1 MEFHP
6 YAFSVVVDFVVVVV
20 VVVVVVLAQ
29 VVVVPPPPFS
39 SSDLDFARRNDSSA
53 VTVKRVRFE
62 TSPRV
67 TSESLPSVVVVV
79 VVVAFSLDYCALAPS
94 CFSRLGNRKRRSRY
108 SLGKTKDEEN
118 EFRIYSLTLTQFLL
132 RSPLKNAA
140 RCSQTCNSNN
150 GDVLSKRVVSDT
162 A

>member
-6 YAFSVVVDFVVVVV
+6 YAFSVVVDFVVVV
-20 VVVVVVLAQ
+20 LAA
-29 VVVVPPPPFS
+29 VVVVPPPFS
-39 SSDLDFARRNDSSA
+39 SSFDSEAEEADLDFARRNDSSV

-67 TSESLPSVVVVV
+67 TSESLPSVVVDV

-94 CFSRLGNRKRRSRY
+94 CFSRLGNRKRRRRY

-118 EFRIYSLTLTQFLL
+118 KVQ
-132 RSPLKNAA
+132 N
-140 RCSQTCNSNN
+140 
-150 GDVLSKRVVSDT
+150 VLSHSHSVSTPFNGKKRREMFSDV
-162 A
+162 

>member
-6 YAFSVVVDFVVVVV
+6 YAFSVVVDFVVVV

-39 SSDLDFARRNDSSA
+39 SSDLDFAHLDSSA

-67 TSESLPSVVVVV
+67 TSESLPSVVVVG
-79 VVVAFSLDYCALAPS
+79 VVAFSLDYCALAPS

-118 EFRIYSLTLTQFLL
+118 KVQNLL
-132 RSPLKNAA
+132 SHSHSVSTPF
-140 RCSQTCNSNN
+140 N
-150 GDVLSKRVVSDT
+150 GKKRQEMFSDV
-162 A
+162 

>member
-39 SSDLDFARRNDSSA
+39 SSDLDFARRNDSSV
-53 VTVKRVRFE
+53 VTVKRVRSE

-67 TSESLPSVVVVV
+67 TSESLPSVVVV

-94 CFSRLGNRKRRSRY
+94 CFSRLGNRKRRRRY

-118 EFRIYSLTLTQFLL
+118 KVQNLL
-132 RSPLKNAA
+132 SHSHSVSTPF
-140 RCSQTCNSNN
+140 N
-150 GDVLSKRVVSDT
+150 GKKRREMFSDV
-162 A
+162 

>member
-1 MEFHP
+1 MESHP
-6 YAFSVVVDFVVVVV
+6 YAFSVVVDFVVV
-20 VVVVVVLAQ
+20 LAA
-29 VVVVPPPPFS
+29 VVVVPPPFS
-39 SSDLDFARRNDSSA
+39 SSFDSEAEEADLDFARRNDSSA

-67 TSESLPSVVVVV
+67 TSESLPSVVV

-118 EFRIYSLTLTQFLL
+118 KVQNLL
-132 RSPLKNAA
+132 SHSHSVSTPF
-140 RCSQTCNSNN
+140 N
-150 GDVLSKRVVSDT
+150 GKKRQEMFSDV
-162 A
+162 

>member
-1 MEFHP
+1 MESHP
-6 YAFSVVVDFVVVVV
+6 YAFSVVVDFVVV
-20 VVVVVVLAQ
+20 LAA
-29 VVVVPPPPFS
+29 VVVVPPPFS
-39 SSDLDFARRNDSSA
+39 SSFDSEAEEADLDFARRNDSSA

-67 TSESLPSVVVVV
+67 TSESLPSVVV

-118 EFRIYSLTLTQFLL
+118 KVQNLL
-132 RSPLKNAA
+132 SDSHSVSTPF
-140 RCSQTCNSNN
+140 N
-150 GDVLSKRVVSDT
+150 GKKRQEMFSDV
-162 A
+162 

>member
-6 YAFSVVVDFVVVVV
+6 YAFSVVVDFVVVV

-79 VVVAFSLDYCALAPS
+79 VAFSLDYCALAPS
-94 CFSRLGNRKRRSRY
+94 CFSRLGNRKRRRRY

-118 EFRIYSLTLTQFLL
+118 KVQNLL
-132 RSPLKNAA
+132 SHSHSVSTPF
-140 RCSQTCNSNN
+140 N
-150 GDVLSKRVVSDT
+150 GKKRREMFSDV
-162 A
+162 

>member
-1 MEFHP
+1 MESKP
-6 YAFSVVVDFVVVVV
+6 YAFSAAV
-20 VVVVVVLAQ
+20 VVVVVVLAA
-29 VVVVPPPPFS
+29 VVVVPPPFS
-39 SSDLDFARRNDSSA
+39 SSFDSEAEEADLDFARRNDSSA

-67 TSESLPSVVVVV
+67 TSESLPSVVV

-118 EFRIYSLTLTQFLL
+118 KVQNLL
-132 RSPLKNAA
+132 SDSHSVSTPF
-140 RCSQTCNSNN
+140 N
-150 GDVLSKRVVSDT
+150 GKKRREMFSDV
-162 A
+162 

>member
-6 YAFSVVVDFVVVVV
+6 YAFSVVVDFVVV
-20 VVVVVVLAQ
+20 LAA
-29 VVVVPPPPFS
+29 VVVVPPPFS
-39 SSDLDFARRNDSSA
+39 SSFDSEAEEADLDFARRNDSSA

-67 TSESLPSVVVVV
+67 TSESLPSVVV

-118 EFRIYSLTLTQFLL
+118 KVQNLL
-132 RSPLKNAA
+132 SDSHSVSTPF
-140 RCSQTCNSNN
+140 N
-150 GDVLSKRVVSDT
+150 GKKRQEMFSDV
-162 A
+162 

>member
-1 MEFHP
+1 MESHP
-6 YAFSVVVDFVVVVV
+6 YAFSVVVDFVVV
-20 VVVVVVLAQ
+20 LAA
-29 VVVVPPPPFS
+29 VVVVPPPFS
-39 SSDLDFARRNDSSA
+39 SSFDSEAEEADLDFARRNDSSA

-67 TSESLPSVVVVV
+67 TSESLPSV

-118 EFRIYSLTLTQFLL
+118 KVQNLL
-132 RSPLKNAA
+132 SHSHSVSTPF
-140 RCSQTCNSNN
+140 N
-150 GDVLSKRVVSDT
+150 GKKRREMFSDV
-162 A
+162 

>member
-1 MEFHP
+1 MESHP
-6 YAFSVVVDFVVVVV
+6 YAFSVVVDFVVV
-20 VVVVVVLAQ
+20 LAA
-29 VVVVPPPPFS
+29 VVVVPPPFS
-39 SSDLDFARRNDSSA
+39 SSFDSEAEEADLDFARRNDSSA

-79 VVVAFSLDYCALAPS
+79 VAFSLDYCALSPS

-118 EFRIYSLTLTQFLL
+118 KVQNLL
-132 RSPLKNAA
+132 SDSHSVSTPF
-140 RCSQTCNSNN
+140 N
-150 GDVLSKRVVSDT
+150 GKKRQEMFSDV
-162 A
+162 

>member
-79 VVVAFSLDYCALAPS
+79 VVVVAFSLDYCALAPS
-94 CFSRLGNRKRRSRY
+94 CFSRLGNRKRRRRY

-118 EFRIYSLTLTQFLL
+118 KVQNLL
-132 RSPLKNAA
+132 SHSHSVSTPF
-140 RCSQTCNSNN
+140 N
-150 GDVLSKRVVSDT
+150 GKKRQEMFSDV
-162 A
+162 

>member
-6 YAFSVVVDFVVVVV
+6 YAFSVVVDFVVV
-20 VVVVVVLAQ
+20 LAA
-29 VVVVPPPPFS
+29 VVVVPPPFS
-39 SSDLDFARRNDSSA
+39 SSFDSKAEEADLDFAQRNDSSV
-53 VTVKRVRFE
+53 VTVKRVRSE

-67 TSESLPSVVVVV
+67 TSESLPSVVVD

-132 RSPLKNAA
+132 RSMVKNAE
-140 RCSQTCNSNN
+140 RCSQTCDSTY
-150 GDVLSKRVVSDT
+150 DVLSKRVVSDT

>member
-1 MEFHP
+1 LEFHP
-6 YAFSVVVDFVVVVV
+6 YAFSVVVDFVVVV

-39 SSDLDFARRNDSSA
+39 SSDLDFAHLDSSA

-67 TSESLPSVVVVV
+67 TSESLPSGVVV
-79 VVVAFSLDYCALAPS
+79 VVVAFSLDYYCALAPS

-118 EFRIYSLTLTQFLL
+118 KVQNLL
-132 RSPLKNAA
+132 SHSHSVSTPF
-140 RCSQTCNSNN
+140 N
-150 GDVLSKRVVSDT
+150 GKKRREMFSDV
-162 A
+162 

>member
-1 MEFHP
+1 LESHP
-6 YAFSVVVDFVVVVV
+6 YAFSVVVDFVVV
-20 VVVVVVLAQ
+20 LAA
-29 VVVVPPPPFS
+29 VVVVPPPFS
-39 SSDLDFARRNDSSA
+39 SSFDSEAEEADLDFARRNDSSA

-67 TSESLPSVVVVV
+67 TSESLPSVVV

-118 EFRIYSLTLTQFLL
+118 KVQNLL
-132 RSPLKNAA
+132 SDSHSVSTPF
-140 RCSQTCNSNN
+140 N
-150 GDVLSKRVVSDT
+150 GKKRQEMFSDV
-162 A
+162 

>member
-1 MEFHP
+1 MESHP
-6 YAFSVVVDFVVVVV
+6 YAFSVVVDFVVVV

-79 VVVAFSLDYCALAPS
+79 VAFSLDYCALAPS

-118 EFRIYSLTLTQFLL
+118 KVQNLL
-132 RSPLKNAA
+132 SDSHSVSTPF
-140 RCSQTCNSNN
+140 N
-150 GDVLSKRVVSDT
+150 GKKRQEMFSDV
-162 A
+162 

>member
-1 MEFHP
+1 LESHP
-6 YAFSVVVDFVVVVV
+6 YAFSVVVDFVVV
-20 VVVVVVLAQ
+20 LAA
-29 VVVVPPPPFS
+29 VVVVPPPFS
-39 SSDLDFARRNDSSA
+39 SSFDSEAEEADLDFARRNDSSA

-79 VVVAFSLDYCALAPS
+79 VVAFSLDYYCALAPS

-118 EFRIYSLTLTQFLL
+118 KVQNLL
-132 RSPLKNAA
+132 SHSHSVSTPF
-140 RCSQTCNSNN
+140 N
-150 GDVLSKRVVSDT
+150 GKKRREMFSDV
-162 A
+162 

>member
-1 MEFHP
+1 LESHP
-6 YAFSVVVDFVVVVV
+6 YAFSVVVDFVVV
-20 VVVVVVLAQ
+20 LAA
-29 VVVVPPPPFS
+29 VVVVPPPFS
-39 SSDLDFARRNDSSA
+39 SSFDSEAEEADLDFAERNDSSV
-53 VTVKRVRFE
+53 VTVSRVRSE

-67 TSESLPSVVVVV
+67 TSESLPSVVVDV

>member
-6 YAFSVVVDFVVVVV
+6 YAFSVVVDF

-39 SSDLDFARRNDSSA
+39 SSDLDFARRNDSSV

-118 EFRIYSLTLTQFLL
+118 KVQNLL
-132 RSPLKNAA
+132 SHSHSVSTPFTVKKTPR
-140 RCSQTCNSNN
+140 
-150 GDVLSKRVVSDT
+150 DVLRRVILLTTCSPNG
-162 A
+162 

>member
-1 MEFHP
+1 LESHP
-6 YAFSVVVDFVVVVV
+6 YAFSVVVDFVVV
-20 VVVVVVLAQ
+20 LAA
-29 VVVVPPPPFS
+29 VVVVPPPFS
-39 SSDLDFARRNDSSA
+39 SSFDSEAEEADLDFARRNDSSA

-67 TSESLPSVVVVV
+67 TSESLPSVVV

-118 EFRIYSLTLTQFLL
+118 KVQNLL
-132 RSPLKNAA
+132 SHSHSVSTPF
-140 RCSQTCNSNN
+140 N
-150 GDVLSKRVVSDT
+150 GKKRREMFSDV
-162 A
+162 